1 MNEFLSLTMAG
12 MEIEAGLPPTWKTW
26 KSQGITN
33 LFKMSG
39 KSQGT

>member
-1 MNEFLSLTMAG
+1 MNEFVSLTMVG

-39 KSQGT
+39 KSQGI